1 MSEGKHDIKT
11 HAKKEP
17 DVKAKKQAQA
27 PDAAETG
34 KDAGKRNK
42 KKSKGRKVL
51 RALLIL
57 ILVLAAAVAGLVY
70 RYYRQAEASLDL
82 KFAEDSATVEFGDEV
97 PAMDRVSEWTWEI
110 EPAQR
115 FLETDSLGAKSLV
128 YRVYRPLFGGL
139 LTPSKEFTL
148 DYLVVDT
155 KAPLTLWSGDGAVLE
170 RGTEFDIK
178 NVIAYGDNA
187 DPAPEV
193 KVEGEVDMST
203 EGSYPLHVTVTDAS
217 GNSTDWDLTV
227 DVADELPSYE
237 DNSERT
243 AFSDFASSYGG
254 NGKVIGID
262 VSAWQDEVDF
272 DAVKAAGCEFVIIR
286 IGYSED
292 GQMTVD
298 KRFDE
303 NIKKARAA
311 GIKTGVYLYTTDN
324 TEEEIRTSA
333 DQLIEKLGGEPLDLP
348 VAFDWEDFGSFQS
361 YEMSFHDLNRLYDA
375 FADQLSQSGYEC
387 MLYGSKNYLEKVW
400 ENTDTRPVWLAHYT
414 DETDYKGPFY
424 MWQASCTGRIDGING
439 DVDMDV
445 MYN

>member
-1 MSEGKHDIKT
+1 MSEGKHDIRT

-17 DVKAKKQAQA
+17 DVKAK
-27 PDAAETG
+27 AEAKPAG
-34 KDAGKRNK
+34 SPEESAGKQKK

-70 RYYRQAEASLDL
+70 RYYKQAEASLDL
-82 KFAEDSATVEFGDEV
+82 KFAEDPATVEFGEECQ
-97 PAMDRVSEWTWEI
+97 AMDRVSEWTWEI
-110 EPAQR
+110 EPEQR
-115 FLETDSLGAKSLV
+115 FLDTGSLGAKSIK
-128 YRVYRPLFGGL
+128 YKVYRPLFGGL
-139 LTPSKEFTL
+139 LTPSKEYQL
-148 DYLVVDT
+148 EYLVVDT
-155 KAPLTLWSGDGAVLE
+155 EAPVTLWNGDGAVLE

-193 KVEGEVDMST
+193 KVDGDVDMST
-203 EGSYPLHVTVTDAS
+203 AGSYPLHVTVSDAS

-227 DVADELPSYE
+227 EVADELPSYE
-237 DNSERT
+237 DDSERT
-243 AFSDFASSYGG
+243 AFKDFVTEYGG
-254 NGKVIGID
+254 KGKTVGID

-292 GQMTVD
+292 GKMTVD

-303 NIKKARAA
+303 NIKKAKAA
-311 GIKTGVYLYTTDN
+311 GLKTGVYLYTTDN
-324 TEEEIRTSA
+324 TEEEIRASA
-333 DQLIEKLGGEPLDLP
+333 DQLIEKLGGETLDLP

-361 YEMSFHDLNRLYDA
+361 YEMSFHDLNGLYDA
-375 FADQLSQSGYEC
+375 FSDQLSQSGYEC
-387 MLYGSKNYLEKVW
+387 MLYSSKNYLEKVW
-400 ENTDTRPVWLAHYT
+400 DNTDIRPVWLAHYT
-414 DETDYKGPFY
+414 DKTDYEGPYY
-424 MWQASCTGRIDGING
+424 MWQASCTGRIDGIDG

>member
-17 DVKAKKQAQA
+17 DAKAKKAAQA

-82 KFAEDSATVEFGDEV
+82 KFAEDSTTVEFGDEV

-243 AFSDFASSYGG
+243 AFSVFASSYGG

-262 VSAWQDEVDF
+262 VSAWQDEIDF

-324 TEEEIRTSA
+324 TEEEIRASA

-414 DETDYKGPFY
+414 DKTDYKGPFY
-424 MWQASCTGRIDGING
+424 MWQASCTGRIDGIDG